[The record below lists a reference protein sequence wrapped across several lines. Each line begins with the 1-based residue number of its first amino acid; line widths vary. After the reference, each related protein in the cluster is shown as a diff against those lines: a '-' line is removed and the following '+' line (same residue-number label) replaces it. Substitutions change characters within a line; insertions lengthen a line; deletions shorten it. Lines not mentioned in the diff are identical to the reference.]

1 MQATSVFKGGVVT
14 VSLRSQR
21 LQDGHL
27 QQLGCV
33 SIRLVAY
40 LDEQLRQYLYFCTSA
55 PERVARAA
63 IGTSRLTRLLALLV
77 YSVYLLCWYE
87 PERGARA
94 AL

>member
-14 VSLRSQR
+14 VSLRNHR

-40 LDEQLRQYLYFCTSA
+40 LYEQLRQYLYFCTS
-55 PERVARAA
+55 
-63 IGTSRLTRLLALLV
+63 
-77 YSVYLLCWYE
+77 E
-87 PERGARA
+87 PERGACA
-94 AL
+94 AVREHPGLLSLLVLLVY